1 MSRRAWGVIYEHQR
15 QYNKAEY
22 EYLSALL
29 ETKEIK
35 HPYYS
40 LCYLFSLASQLPAQ
54 INFSV
59 SQLRKSWMIFEVFY
73 HFNFVTKTWIYAK
86 INVIHQSSN

>member
-1 MSRRAWGVIYEHQR
+1 MARKQADEIKKRVPWMGRRAWGVIYEHQR

-35 HPYYS
+35 HPTTRFAIFIAKQS
-40 LCYLFSLASQLPAQ
+40 
-54 INFSV
+54 N
-59 SQLRKSWMIFEVFY
+59 LRWPL
-73 HFNFVTKTWIYAK
+73 
-86 INVIHQSSN
+86 QR

>member
-1 MSRRAWGVIYEHQR
+1 VARKQADEIKKRVPWMGRRAWGVIYEHQR

-22 EYLSALL
+22 DYLVALL

-40 LCYLFSLASQLPAQ
+40 LCYLYRKTKQFEMAIAALEQV
-54 INFSV
+54 SV
-59 SQLRKSWMIFEVFY
+59 QYPHELTCVF
-73 HFNFVTKTWIYAK
+73 
-86 INVIHQSSN
+86 